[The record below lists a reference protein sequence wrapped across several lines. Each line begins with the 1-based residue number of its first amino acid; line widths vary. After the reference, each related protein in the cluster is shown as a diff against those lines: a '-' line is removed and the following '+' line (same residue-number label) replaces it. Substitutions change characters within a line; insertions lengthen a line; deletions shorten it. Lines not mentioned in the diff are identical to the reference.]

1 MLWKKQ
7 NISILNMIMN
17 VLYAMIFLMK
27 VSNVK
32 DVLFYVVP
40 NVLIIIILLIIIT
53 VLFVD
58 IEYLNDIK
66 TRFLN

>member
-1 MLWKKQ
+1 
-7 NISILNMIMN
+7 MIMN

-27 VSNVK
+27 VSNVE

-40 NVLIIIILLIIIT
+40 NVLIIIFLLIIIT

-58 IEYLNDIK
+58 IEY
-66 TRFLN
+66 F

>member
-1 MLWKKQ
+1 MRWKKQ
-7 NISILNMIMN
+7 NIFILKMIMN

-27 VSNVK
+27 VSNVE

-40 NVLIIIILLIIIT
+40 NVLIIIFLLIIIT

-58 IEYLNDIK
+58 IEY
-66 TRFLN
+66 F